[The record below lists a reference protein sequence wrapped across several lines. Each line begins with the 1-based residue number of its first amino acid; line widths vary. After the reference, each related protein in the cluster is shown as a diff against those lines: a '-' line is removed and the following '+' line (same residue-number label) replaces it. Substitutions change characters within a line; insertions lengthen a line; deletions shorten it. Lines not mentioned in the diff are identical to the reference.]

1 MTSIVKKTLGYV
13 VADTIISDIRSNRSK
28 YYYFIGKSIPEISNQ
43 YAFADT
49 TGFERQTR
57 NEMTLM
63 RRVPLNDVSL
73 VIPRVNWEPNKVFQ
87 MYEALSENSAYYC
100 MNSQYNVYKCLD
112 NNRGVASQFEPIS
125 ITSDSFILADGY
137 RWKFLYNIPLA
148 LRNKFLT
155 SDYMPVIKS
164 LNSRYYSN
172 GSIQYINIT
181 NPGSGY
187 TEQTTTVVINGN
199 GVGAEVTPIIQN
211 GQLVDIII
219 TNPGYG
225 YTFANVEIESTRLG
239 VTPAIATVDLSIGD
253 INSPQSLVEMLSI
266 TGSIDSVSVSATGS
280 GYTYASASI
289 TGDGTGASAV
299 VVLSGGLVQAVKIVQ
314 PGSGYTSAVVNIL
327 GDGAGAKAIPNISPL
342 FGHGRNSPEELNASS
357 IMFYQN
363 FLRQKFGNIYVEN
376 DFSQYGLIRNP
387 LTLDYGTNI
396 TSAVDANSYSVVCNF
411 TSGTTIAD
419 FAAGLDVYVLRSG
432 VQKMFRITAILVG
445 VSGKGMVLEGSGTE
459 ILLGDLVMLASDPA
473 KSFTVLTSEYRKIIQ
488 TSSLNC
494 SYIVDTNITD
504 ITPYTVDTVLTNGD
518 NAEFRIISVDQLT
531 KRLLILPLANKKI
544 VAQDVLNIKG
554 SVTSFIVTGVVSPDI
569 DRRTGDI
576 LFVENREPYN
586 QTADQSVTFRTV
598 LNF

>member
-1 MTSIVKKTLGYV
+1 MTSIVKKTLGYA
-13 VADTIISDIRSNRSK
+13 VADTILNDIRSNRSK

-49 TGFERQTR
+49 AGFEMQTR
-57 NEMTLM
+57 NEMTFL
-63 RRVPLNDVSL
+63 RRVPLTDVSL

-112 NNRGVASQFEPIS
+112 NNRGQASQVEPIS

-155 SDYMPVIKS
+155 FEYIPVIKS

-172 GSIQYINIT
+172 GSIQYINII

-199 GVGAEVTPIIQN
+199 GVGADVTPIIQN

-219 TNPGYG
+219 NNPGYG
-225 YTFANVEIESTRLG
+225 YTFANIEIESTRFE
-239 VTPAIATVDLSIGD
+239 VIPAIATVDLSIGD
-253 INSPQSLVEMLSI
+253 INSPQSLVEMLAI
-266 TGSIDSVSVSATGS
+266 AGSIDSVSVSAAGS

-299 VVLSGGLVQAVKIVQ
+299 VVLSGGLVRAVNIVQ
-314 PGSGYTSAVVNIL
+314 PGSGYTSAVVNIF
-327 GDGAGAKAIPNISPL
+327 GDGVGAKAIPNISPL

-357 IMFYQN
+357 IMIYQN
-363 FLRQKFGNIYVEN
+363 FLQQRFGNIYIEN

-396 TSAVDANSYSVVCNF
+396 TSTIDADSYSVICNF
-411 TSGTTIAD
+411 SPGTTIAN

-432 VQKMFRITAILVG
+432 VQKMFRITAILSG
-445 VSGKGMVLEGSGTE
+445 VSGKGMVLEGTETE
-459 ILLGDLVMLASDPA
+459 ILKDDLVMLAADPA
-473 KSFTVLTSEYRKIIQ
+473 KSFTVITSEYRKITQ
-488 TSSLNC
+488 TNSLNC
-494 SYIVDTNITD
+494 SYIVDTNISD
-504 ITPYTVDTVLTNGD
+504 ISPYTVDTVLTNAD
-518 NAEFRIISVDQLT
+518 DAEFRIIAVDQLT
-531 KRLLILPLANKKI
+531 TRMLLLPLANKKI
-544 VAQDVLNIKG
+544 VAQAVLNIKG
-554 SVTSFIVTGVVSPDI
+554 SINSFIVTSVISPDI

-576 LFVENREPYN
+576 LFVENRSPYN
-586 QTADQSVTFRTV
+586 QTTDQSVTFRTV